1 MSKKVDLKDL
11 KRNSNIVEVIG
22 RYLTLKKAGSEW
34 LCSCPFHEEST
45 SSFKVNEVKKRYKC
59 FGCGKGGDVFDFL
72 INWGLT
78 WPEAIKAVE
87 DPYNTAGVVPFTTT
101 SSAPKPVEWKVIEPR
116 SPFKSPDPTHHVMG
130 KPSKVWYYRNGQGH
144 PLCLICRFDLKP
156 GEKEVIPLTYCVNE
170 FGTESWRWQGLPKPR
185 PVYNLHF
192 ITLRTSEPIMIVEGE
207 KAAEAAH
214 ALFPKYTASTWIGGA
229 DGIRATDF
237 TSFAGRNIVLWPDND
252 KGKLWKDG
260 PRKGQP
266 MLFHEL
272 PGNKAMFAI
281 AAILKDICPSIKWVR
296 NAEDFPSGWDV
307 ADASWT
313 VEEANKYLEENLID
327 IPDIIEYVE
336 STPIVIAP
344 PVVDRRDD
352 VETKVI
358 RLENTRDLGNE
369 FENKFGETAIPPQEK
384 LAAKKDGFTEIPIKI
399 DPEDIQKNDVEDLK
413 ANNIPPDDPEDP
425 NSKKP
430 KGFKGGGYF
439 RMLGYQKDVNVN
451 LYHFYSYKAK
461 TVISLSPSAMTKPN
475 LLQLA
480 PLDWWQGFFPRSNK
494 RGEPADGFELDK
506 AQNWLIDE
514 SVKSRIF
521 NSKLIR
527 GRGAWIDGEKVVI
540 HSGEKLVVNGQ
551 SVDFHDHNSR
561 YIYEIGEDMGFKMA
575 DPLSTKQSGVLLDIL
590 KLVNWER
597 EIDAYL
603 LAGWCVVAPMCGAL
617 TWRPHIWVTG
627 SAGSGKSWIFEKL
640 VRRLLGESAMAVQG
654 ETSEAGLRQMLKHD
668 ALPVVFDEAEGEDK
682 KAQDRMADVLAL
694 MRSSS
699 ASDGGIMA
707 KGTSGGRAN
716 TYKIRSCFAFASIAI
731 QITHQSDRTRITILS
746 LKKPEKSE
754 LRDKRWKDLVK
765 KYQDTVTEDYAT
777 RLRARTIS
785 MLPVILKN
793 AETFSAAA
801 AAELGQQ
808 RAGDQIGVLLAGA
821 FSLRSA
827 KVISYK
833 EALAWIQE
841 RDWSEEKNQE
851 ATRDELSLI
860 QHILSQVTRIESS
873 HGPQERTIGE
883 LVQLAAGNSVDK
895 ALDMDQANERLMRLG
910 MKVAGYYLVIGN
922 SVDAINKYLAGTH
935 WAKNYNKI
943 LQRLD
948 GAVDCEPT
956 RFASGL
962 KIRGTKIPMEN
973 LFKRDQ
979 GALFEVLSNKIPT
992 TSAPIISADPKNP
1005 DEKPPF

>member
-1 MSKKVDLKDL
+1 MSKKVDFKEI
-11 KRNSNIVEVIG
+11 KRSVVLSEVIG
-22 RYLTLKKAGSEW
+22 RYGLTLKKRGAEYI
-34 LCSCPFHEEST
+34 CNCPFHQES
-45 SSFKVNEVKKRYKC
+45 SASFTVNDRKRIYKC
-59 FGCGKGGDVFDFL
+59 FGCGVSGDVFDFL
-72 INWGLT
+72 INYGGLS
-78 WPEAIKAVE
+78 WQEAIKAAQ
-87 DPYNTAGVVPFTTT
+87 DPFNTEAHVYGEKPEYVKPF
-101 SSAPKPVEWKVIEPR
+101 EWTPIIPR
-116 SPFKSPDPTHHVMG
+116 SPFKDPVTDHHNYG
-130 KPSKVWYYRNGQGH
+130 KASKVWYYRNAQGQ
-144 PLCLICRFDLKP
+144 PLCLICRFDVGSK
-156 GEKEVIPLTYCVNE
+156 KEVLPLTFCKNNI
-170 FGTESWRWQGLPKPR
+170 GTESWRWLGLQKPR
-185 PVYNLHF
+185 PLYNLHF
-192 ITLRTSEPIMIVEGE
+192 IALRTEPIMIVEGE
-207 KAAEAAH
+207 KSADAAH
-214 ALFPKYTASTWIGGA
+214 ALFPKYTATTWIGGA
-229 DGIRATDF
+229 DGVKATDF
-237 TSFAGRNIVLWPDND
+237 SPLFGRDIVLWPDND
-252 KGKLWKDG
+252 KDKIHKTGD
-260 PRKGQP
+260 RKGTT

-281 AAILKDICPSIKWVR
+281 VAILKDHCPSIKWVR
-296 NAEDFPSGWDV
+296 NAEEFESGWDV

-313 VEEANKYLEENLID
+313 IEEANKYLEENLID
-327 IPDIIEYVE
+327 VPQIQEYVQPE
-336 STPIVIAP
+336 AVVIAP
-344 PVVDRRDD
+344 PIVDRRDD
-352 VETKVI
+352 PETKII

-369 FENKFGETAIPPQEK
+369 FDKRFGETAVP
-384 LAAKKDGFTEIPIKI
+384 ATEIKAARKDSVTEII
-399 DPEDIQKNDVEDLK
+399 GIEKNDIEDLK
-413 ANNIPPDDPEDP
+413 TPANNIPPDDPDNP
-425 NSKKP
+425 DSKKP
-430 KGFKGGGYF
+430 KGFKGGGFF

-451 LYHFYSYKAK
+451 LYHFYSYAAK

-480 PLDWWQGFFPRSNK
+480 PLDWWQGFFPRHSK
-494 RGEPADGFELDK
+494 KGEPTDGFELDK
-506 AQNWLIDE
+506 AQNWLINE

-527 GRGAWIDGEKVVI
+527 GRGAWIDGDKVVI
-540 HSGEKLVVNGQ
+540 HSGEKLVVNGIP
-551 SVDFHDHNSR
+551 VDFHDHNSK

-575 DPLSTKQSGVLLDIL
+575 DPLTTKQSGVLLEIL

-617 TWRPHIWVTG
+617 IWRPHIWLTG

-654 ETSEAGLRQMLKHD
+654 ETSEPGLRQMLKHD
-668 ALPVVFDEAEGEDK
+668 ALPVVFDEAEGEDR

-716 TYKIRSCFAFASIAI
+716 TYKIRSCFAFASITI
-731 QITHQSDRTRITILS
+731 QINHQSDRTRITVLS

-754 LRDKRWKDLVK
+754 LRDKRWKELVK
-765 KYQDTVTEDYAT
+765 KYQDTVTEQYAT
-777 RLRARTIS
+777 KLRARTIS

-808 RAGDQIGVLLAGA
+808 RAGDQVGVLLAGA
-821 FSLRSA
+821 FSLRSS

-833 EALAWIQE
+833 EALAWIQQK
-841 RDWSEEKNQE
+841 DWSEEKSQE

-883 LVQLAAGNSVDK
+883 LVLLAAGVGVDK
-895 ALDMDQANERLMRLG
+895 VIDMGQANERLNRLG
-910 MKVAGYYLVIGN
+910 MKVAGIYLVIGN

-943 LQRLD
+943 LMRLD
-948 GAVDCEPT
+948 GAIDCEPT

-962 KIRGTKIPMEN
+962 KIRAVKIPIDI
-973 LFKRDQ
+973 LFKKEQ
-979 GALFEVLSNKIPT
+979 GALFEILANKIADA
-992 TSAPIISADPKNP
+992 SAPIIIANP
-1005 DEKPPF
+1005 NTDDKPPF